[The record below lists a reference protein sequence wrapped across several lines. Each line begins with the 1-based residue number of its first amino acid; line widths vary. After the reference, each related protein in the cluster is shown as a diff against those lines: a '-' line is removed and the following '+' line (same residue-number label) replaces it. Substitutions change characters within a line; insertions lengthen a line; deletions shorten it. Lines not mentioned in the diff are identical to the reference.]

1 MQVGFASYAKTAWF
15 GRRSHGGETYF
26 KEIEAHVGD
35 GEEYIACCADNT
47 SSNTSMQKGLF
58 GRLNKKFLYYLY
70 ILLHMAFP
78 TAQSCL
84 LRLIHHLGSVL

>member
-35 GEEYIACCADNT
+35 GEEYIACCAGNT
-47 SSNTSMQKGLF
+47 SSNTSMQHGLF
-58 GRLNKKFLYYLY
+58 GRLNKTK
-70 ILLHMAFP
+70 LLVLP
-78 TAQSCL
+78 GL
-84 LRLIHHLGSVL
+84 LCALHGPPLRRRCKA